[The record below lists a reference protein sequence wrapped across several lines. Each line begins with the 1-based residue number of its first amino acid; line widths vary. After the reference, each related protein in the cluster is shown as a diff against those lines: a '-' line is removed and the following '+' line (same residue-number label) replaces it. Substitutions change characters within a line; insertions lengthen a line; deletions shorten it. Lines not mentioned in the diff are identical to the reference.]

1 MKVIPLLIL
10 LVLLVGCS
18 SQPAYVKSQF
28 TSSLSETQLSENAW
42 RVVFSGGSTWSMTNA
57 ENHALLRCADIT
69 LQNGFK
75 YFVMDSS
82 DSTSKSG
89 TISTPGSSTTTF
101 IGNTAYTSGSNGSS
115 IPYSKPRVS
124 NTIVMYN
131 EKPDMK
137 GIIFDADLLCDS
149 LAGKLEAE
157 CNTF

>member
-1 MKVIPLLIL
+1 MKVIPLLIS

-101 IGNTAYTSGSNGSS
+101 IAIPLIQAAAMGLAYPTPSLGSLIQS
-115 IPYSKPRVS
+115 
-124 NTIVMYN
+124 
-131 EKPDMK
+131 
-137 GIIFDADLLCDS
+137 
-149 LAGKLEAE
+149 
-157 CNTF
+157 